1 MDSQP
6 GEVLRQR
13 LGRNPLMSYVP
24 PDMTRR
30 EFWRT
35 LALLGAAMLLGTLPI
50 ILGIAPDIG

>member
-1 MDSQP
+1 
-6 GEVLRQR
+6 
-13 LGRNPLMSYVP
+13 MSYVP

-50 ILGIAPDIG
+50 ILGITPDIG